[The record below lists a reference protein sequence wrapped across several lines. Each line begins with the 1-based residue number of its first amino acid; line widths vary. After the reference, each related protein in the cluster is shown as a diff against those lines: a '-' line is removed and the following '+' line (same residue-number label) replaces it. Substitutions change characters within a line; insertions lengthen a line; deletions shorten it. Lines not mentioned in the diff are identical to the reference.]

1 MQPYKQYWFLLT
13 SQLAASIVKSLQGTI
28 EDEQVYRKHL
38 ALFVS
43 ACIKHVILNWTFFFQ
58 RMFIRH
64 CNAKE
69 EANHTQFEW
78 YHTHDISDEEWKAI
92 IEEEEAHNYE
102 LNGHGMCYESAPLQQ
117 EDVQNT

>member
-1 MQPYKQYWFLLT
+1 MQPYKQYWFLST

-38 ALFVS
+38 ALF
-43 ACIKHVILNWTFFFQ
+43 